1 MKLMEISQQN
11 EKTKAPVVEESL
23 VEKKETGKEKK
34 IIVDE
39 DTEKVDVGFATF
51 LHYFKHYNGGNL
63 FFFILNLTMIISFS
77 ILLLQQYTVGCWT

>member
-11 EKTKAPVVEESL
+11 DKTKAPVVEENL
-23 VEKKETGKEKK
+23 VEKKETLQEKK

-39 DTEKVDVGFATF
+39 DSEKVDIGLATF
-51 LHYFKHYNGGNL
+51 FYYFKNYNGGNL

-77 ILLLQQYTVGCWT
+77 ILLL